1 MKNNMRI
8 VDIDMDYFLKEIPII
23 ISENNTDR
31 LPDEDYQVW
40 SKDEVIDFLENKL
53 GLSKET
59 KIKGKI
65 VTHHNEALYYWRKLI
80 QEERLS
86 IPFEV
91 VHIDSHADLGLGYP
105 SWTFIIDSLITVP
118 VEERTKIENYGNMF
132 EKYYEPRIGDYL
144 LFALA
149 FRWIKKLVYVCNP
162 ADIGNDYVWM
172 ILKDGMEPNDKIQL
186 VHNEEMKAIE
196 IASNTER
203 YYATEKR
210 EPEVD
215 FEIVRCAENIS
226 YNGEFDYLTF
236 CVSPNYTPTAADF
249 IIELMKEYIEGE

>member
-149 FRWIKKLVYVCNP
+149 FRWIKNLFMCV
-162 ADIGNDYVWM
+162 
-172 ILKDGMEPNDKIQL
+172 ILQ
-186 VHNEEMKAIE
+186 
-196 IASNTER
+196 T
-203 YYATEKR
+203 
-210 EPEVD
+210 
-215 FEIVRCAENIS
+215 
-226 YNGEFDYLTF
+226 
-236 CVSPNYTPTAADF
+236 
-249 IIELMKEYIEGE
+249 